1 MGRTALNSHIKTPA
15 SRGGWSPPQAR
26 ITINKIN
33 NMEKLS
39 TSQMRQNGLTAFEAE
54 LVNYI
59 LTNEISEGVTFQGV
73 PGHARYGSSKEGELV
88 VVFNSET
95 LSVER
100 VGKKTI
106 TINFADYAAGRKRTP
121 TTKATTNT
129 PTTSTTTSNNT
140 NNNNNMKEQN
150 TTTTNTNS
158 NNVNNAALNFMSQMF
173 AQQQE
178 EGYQRGKSEAAAEV
192 EELKKQLDEAK
203 NAGTGSIINVVV
215 DGKKTTTK
223 TESVLDPNF
232 ENILHLV
239 AAHENIYLYGP
250 AGSGKNTIAE
260 QIADAL
266 GVDFYYQNTLVTKF
280 DISGYKNAQ
289 GEYEETPFYKAW
301 KNGGLFF
308 ADELDNSTAE
318 AIIALN
324 AALANG
330 YYTFLNSGEK
340 VAKNPNFYCIAAGN
354 TNGQGATEEYC
365 GRYQMDESSRDRFAF
380 IEIDYNKKVE
390 ESICGGHLDI
400 LEFVRDLRSVT
411 KSLQIKLIC
420 GYRAISRLAKF
431 YDMDTNFVLDSFI
444 FKGLSVDDIREIA
457 AALSSENKYMKEIK
471 KY

>member
-1 MGRTALNSHIKTPA
+1 
-15 SRGGWSPPQAR
+15 
-26 ITINKIN
+26 
-33 NMEKLS
+33 MEKLS

-59 LTNEISEGVTFQGV
+59 LTNEISEGTTFHGV
-73 PGHARYGSSKEGELV
+73 PGHPRYGASKEEELV

-100 VGKKTI
+100 VGKKVI
-106 TINFADYAAGRKRTP
+106 SINFADYTAGRKR
-121 TTKATTNT
+121 AATNT
-129 PTTSTTTSNNT
+129 TTTSNNT
-140 NNNNNMKEQN
+140 NTNNNNNNNNMEDQN
-150 TTTTNTNS
+150 TTTTAAATAN
-158 NNVNNAALNFMSQMF
+158 NNVNNNVNSAALNSMLQMF

-178 EGYQRGKSEAAAEV
+178 EGYQRGKAEAAAEV
-192 EELKKQLDEAK
+192 ENLKKQIEEAK
-203 NAGTGSIINVVV
+203 KVGTGSVINVVV

-223 TESVLDPNF
+223 TEQVLDPNF

-239 AAHENIYLYGP
+239 AAHENVYLYGP

-260 QIADAL
+260 QIAEAL
-266 GVDFYYQNTLVTKF
+266 GVEFYYQNTLVTKF
-280 DISGYKNAQ
+280 DVSGYKNAQ
-289 GEYEETPFYKAW
+289 GEFEETPFYKAW

-330 YYTFLNSGEK
+330 YYTFPNSGEK
-340 VAKNPNFYCIAAGN
+340 VAKHPDFYCIAAGN

-380 IEIDYNKKVE
+380 IEIGYNAKIE

-431 YDMDTNFVLDSFI
+431 YDMSTKFVLDSFI
-444 FKGLSVDDIREIA
+444 FKGISRDDIREIA
-457 AALSSENKYMKEIK
+457 AALSSKNKYTEEIK

>member
-1 MGRTALNSHIKTPA
+1 
-15 SRGGWSPPQAR
+15 
-26 ITINKIN
+26 
-33 NMEKLS
+33 MEKLS

-59 LTNEISEGVTFQGV
+59 LANEISEGTTFQGV
-73 PGHARYGSSKEGELV
+73 PGHPRYGASKEEELV

-100 VGKKTI
+100 VGKKV
-106 TINFADYAAGRKRTP
+106 INIDFADYTQGRKR
-121 TTKATTNT
+121 ATTGT
-129 PTTSTTTSNNT
+129 TTTSNNT
-140 NNNNNMKEQN
+140 NNNNNNNNNNNMEEQN
-150 TTTTNTNS
+150 TTTAAATVN
-158 NNVNNAALNFMSQMF
+158 NNVNSAALNFMQQMF
-173 AQQQE
+173 TQQQE
-178 EGYQRGKSEAAAEV
+178 EGYQRGKAESAAEV
-192 EELKKQLDEAK
+192 ESLKKQLDEAK
-203 NAGTGSIINVVV
+203 NAGAGSVINVVV

-223 TESVLDPNF
+223 TEQVLDPNF

-239 AAHENIYLYGP
+239 AAHENVYLYGP

-260 QIADAL
+260 QIAEAL

-280 DISGYKNAQ
+280 DVSGYKNAQ

-330 YYTFLNSGEK
+330 YYTFPNSGEK
-340 VAKNPNFYCIAAGN
+340 VAKHPDFYCIAAGN

-380 IEIDYNKKVE
+380 IEIDYNAKVE

-420 GYRAISRLAKF
+420 GYRTISRLAKF
-431 YDMDTNFVLDSFI
+431 YDMSTKFVLDSFI
-444 FKGLSVDDIREIA
+444 FKGLAVDDIREIA
-457 AALSSENKYMKEIK
+457 AALSSKSKYTDEIK

>member
-1 MGRTALNSHIKTPA
+1 
-15 SRGGWSPPQAR
+15 
-26 ITINKIN
+26 
-33 NMEKLS
+33 
-39 TSQMRQNGLTAFEAE
+39 MRQNGLTAFEAE

-59 LTNEISEGVTFQGV
+59 LTNEISEGATFQGV
-73 PGHARYGSSKEGELV
+73 PGHPRYGASKEEELV

-100 VGKKTI
+100 VGKRVI
-106 TINFADYAAGRKRTP
+106 TINFADYTQGRKR
-121 TTKATTNT
+121 ATNT
-129 PTTSTTTSNNT
+129 TTTTTSNNT
-140 NNNNNMKEQN
+140 NNNNNNNMEERN
-150 TTTTNTNS
+150 TATANN
-158 NNVNNAALNFMSQMF
+158 NNVNNAALNFMQQMF

-178 EGYQRGKSEAAAEV
+178 EGYQRGKTEAAAEV
-192 EELKKQLDEAK
+192 ESLKKQLDEAK
-203 NAGTGSIINVVV
+203 NADTGSIINVVV

-223 TESVLDPNF
+223 TQSVLDPNF

-239 AAHENIYLYGP
+239 AAHENVYLYGP

-266 GVDFYYQNTLVTKF
+266 GVGFYYQNTLVTKF

-330 YYTFLNSGEK
+330 YYTFPNSGEK

-380 IEIDYNKKVE
+380 IEINYNKKVE
-390 ESICGGHLDI
+390 ESICGGHLDV
-400 LEFVRDLRSVT
+400 LDFVRDLRSVA

-431 YDMDTNFVLDSFI
+431 YDMDTKFVLNSFI

-457 AALSSENKYMKEIK
+457 AALSNENKYMKEIK

>member
-1 MGRTALNSHIKTPA
+1 
-15 SRGGWSPPQAR
+15 
-26 ITINKIN
+26 
-33 NMEKLS
+33 MEKLS

-59 LTNEISEGVTFQGV
+59 LTNEISEGATFQGV
-73 PGHARYGSSKEGELV
+73 PGHPRYGASKEEELV

-100 VGKKTI
+100 VGKKVI
-106 TINFADYAAGRKRTP
+106 TINFADYTAGRKRAT
-121 TTKATTNT
+121 TTKATTST
-129 PTTSTTTSNNT
+129 TTTSNNT
-140 NNNNNMKEQN
+140 NNNNNNNNNMEDQN
-150 TTTTNTNS
+150 TTTATAATAN
-158 NNVNNAALNFMSQMF
+158 NNVNSAALNFMQQMF

-178 EGYQRGKSEAAAEV
+178 EGYQRGKKEAAAEV
-192 EELKKQLDEAK
+192 ESLKKQLEEAK
-203 NAGTGSIINVVV
+203 NAGTGSVINVVV

-239 AAHENIYLYGP
+239 AAHENVYLYGP

-260 QIADAL
+260 QIAEAL
-266 GVDFYYQNTLVTKF
+266 GVEFYYQNTLVTKF
-280 DISGYKNAQ
+280 DVSGYKNAQ
-289 GEYEETPFYKAW
+289 GEFEETPFYKAW

-330 YYTFLNSGEK
+330 YYTFPNSGEK
-340 VAKNPNFYCIAAGN
+340 VAKHPDFYCIAAGN

-411 KSLQIKLIC
+411 KCLQIKLIC

-431 YDMDTNFVLDSFI
+431 YDMSTKFVLDSFI
-444 FKGLSVDDIREIA
+444 FKGLAVDDIREIA
-457 AALSSENKYMKEIK
+457 AALISKNKYTEEIK

>member
-1 MGRTALNSHIKTPA
+1 
-15 SRGGWSPPQAR
+15 
-26 ITINKIN
+26 
-33 NMEKLS
+33 
-39 TSQMRQNGLTAFEAE
+39 MRQNGLTAFEAE

-59 LTNEISEGVTFQGV
+59 LTNEISEGTTFHGV
-73 PGHARYGSSKEGELV
+73 PGHARYGASKEEELV
-88 VVFNSET
+88 VVFNSES

-100 VGKKTI
+100 VGKKVI
-106 TINFADYAAGRKRTP
+106 TINFADYTQGRKR
-121 TTKATTNT
+121 AAST
-129 PTTSTTTSNNT
+129 PTTSTTSNNT
-140 NNNNNMKEQN
+140 NNNNNNNNMEEQN
-150 TTTTNTNS
+150 TTTATTAATANN
-158 NNVNNAALNFMSQMF
+158 NNVNNAALNFMQQML

-178 EGYQRGKSEAAAEV
+178 EGYQRAKAESAAEI
-192 EELKKQLDEAK
+192 ENLKKQIEEAK
-203 NAGTGSIINVVV
+203 KVGTGSVINVVV

-223 TESVLDPNF
+223 TDSVLDPNF
-232 ENILHLV
+232 ENILKLV
-239 AAHENIYLYGP
+239 AAHENVYLYGP

-280 DISGYKNAQ
+280 DVSGYKNAQ

-330 YYTFLNSGEK
+330 YYTFPNSGEK

-431 YDMDTNFVLDSFI
+431 YDMSTKFVLDSFI
-444 FKGLSVDDIREIA
+444 FKGLALDDIREIA

>member
-1 MGRTALNSHIKTPA
+1 
-15 SRGGWSPPQAR
+15 
-26 ITINKIN
+26 
-33 NMEKLS
+33 
-39 TSQMRQNGLTAFEAE
+39 MRQNGLTAFEAE

-59 LTNEISEGVTFQGV
+59 LTNEISEGATFQGV
-73 PGHARYGSSKEGELV
+73 PGHARYGASKEEELV

-100 VGKKTI
+100 VGKKVI
-106 TINFADYAAGRKRTP
+106 TINFADYTQIRKRAT
-121 TTKATTNT
+121 TTNT
-129 PTTSTTTSNNT
+129 TTTTSNNT
-140 NNNNNMKEQN
+140 NNNNNNMEKQN
-150 TTTTNTNS
+150 TTAAATTNTN
-158 NNVNNAALNFMSQMF
+158 NVNNTALNFMQQMF

-192 EELKKQLDEAK
+192 ESLKKQIEEAK
-203 NAGTGSIINVVV
+203 KVGSGSVINVVV

-223 TESVLDPNF
+223 TAAVLDPNF

-239 AAHENIYLYGP
+239 AAHENVYLYGP

-260 QIADAL
+260 QIAEAL
-266 GVDFYYQNTLVTKF
+266 GVEFYYQNTLVTKF
-280 DISGYKNAQ
+280 DVSGYKNAL

-330 YYTFLNSGEK
+330 YYTFPNSGEK

-380 IEIDYNKKVE
+380 IEIDYNKQVE
-390 ESICGGHLDI
+390 ERICGGHLDI

-420 GYRAISRLAKF
+420 GYRAISHLAKF
-431 YDMDTNFVLDSFI
+431 YDMDTKFVLDSFI

-457 AALSSENKYMKEIK
+457 AAMSSKNKYTKELK

>member
-1 MGRTALNSHIKTPA
+1 
-15 SRGGWSPPQAR
+15 
-26 ITINKIN
+26 
-33 NMEKLS
+33 MEKLS

-59 LTNEISEGVTFQGV
+59 LTNEISEGTTFHGV
-73 PGHARYGSSKEGELV
+73 PGHARYGASKEEELV

-100 VGKKTI
+100 VGKKVI
-106 TINFADYAAGRKRTP
+106 TINFADYTQGLKRAA
-121 TTKATTNT
+121 TNT
-129 PTTSTTTSNNT
+129 TTTTTSNNT
-140 NNNNNMKEQN
+140 NNNNNNNMEEQN
-150 TTTTNTNS
+150 TTTATTAATANN
-158 NNVNNAALNFMSQMF
+158 NNVNNAALNFMQQML

-178 EGYQRGKSEAAAEV
+178 EGYQRAKAESAAEI
-192 EELKKQLDEAK
+192 ENLKKQIEEAK
-203 NAGTGSIINVVV
+203 KVGTGSVINVVV

-223 TESVLDPNF
+223 TEHVLDPNF
-232 ENILHLV
+232 ENILKLV
-239 AAHENIYLYGP
+239 AAHENVYLYGP

-260 QIADAL
+260 QIAEAL
-266 GVDFYYQNTLVTKF
+266 GVEFYYQNTLVTKF
-280 DISGYKNAQ
+280 DVSGYKNAQ

-330 YYTFLNSGEK
+330 YYTFPNSGEK

-431 YDMDTNFVLDSFI
+431 YDMSTKFVLDSFI
-444 FKGLSVDDIREIA
+444 FKGLALDDIREIA

>member
-1 MGRTALNSHIKTPA
+1 
-15 SRGGWSPPQAR
+15 
-26 ITINKIN
+26 
-33 NMEKLS
+33 
-39 TSQMRQNGLTAFEAE
+39 MRQNGLTAFEAE

-59 LTNEISEGVTFQGV
+59 LANEITEGTTFHGV
-73 PGHARYGSSKEGELV
+73 PGHPRYGASKEEELV

-100 VGKKTI
+100 VGKKVI
-106 TINFADYAAGRKRTP
+106 TINFADYTQGRKRAATG
-121 TTKATTNT
+121 TTTTN
-129 PTTSTTTSNNT
+129 NNT
-140 NNNNNMKEQN
+140 NNNSNNMEDQN
-150 TTTTNTNS
+150 TTTATATA
-158 NNVNNAALNFMSQMF
+158 NNVNSAALNSMLQMF

-178 EGYQRGKSEAAAEV
+178 EGYQRGKKEAAAEV
-192 EELKKQLDEAK
+192 ESLKKQIEEAK
-203 NAGTGSIINVVV
+203 NAGAGSIINVVV
-215 DGKKTTTK
+215 DNKKTTTK
-223 TESVLDPNF
+223 TEQVLDPNF
-232 ENILHLV
+232 ANILKLV
-239 AAHENIYLYGP
+239 AAHENVYLYGP

-260 QIADAL
+260 QIAEAL
-266 GVDFYYQNTLVTKF
+266 GVEFYYQNTLVTKF
-280 DISGYKNAQ
+280 DVSGYKNAQ
-289 GEYEETPFYKAW
+289 GEYEETAFYKAW

-330 YYTFLNSGEK
+330 YYTFPNSGEK
-340 VAKNPNFYCIAAGN
+340 VAKHPDFYCIAAGN

-380 IEIDYNKKVE
+380 IEIGYNEKIE

-431 YDMDTNFVLDSFI
+431 YDMSTKFMLDSFI
-444 FKGLSVDDIREIA
+444 FKGIAKDDIREIA
-457 AALSSENKYMKEIK
+457 AALSSKNKYTEEIK

>member
-1 MGRTALNSHIKTPA
+1 
-15 SRGGWSPPQAR
+15 
-26 ITINKIN
+26 
-33 NMEKLS
+33 
-39 TSQMRQNGLTAFEAE
+39 MRQNGLTAFEAE

-59 LTNEISEGVTFQGV
+59 LTNEISEGTTFQGV
-73 PGHARYGSSKEGELV
+73 PGHARYGSSKEEELV
-88 VVFNSET
+88 VVFNSKT

-100 VGKKTI
+100 VGKKVI
-106 TINFADYAAGRKRTP
+106 TINFADYAAGRKRMP
-121 TTKATTNT
+121 TTKATNT
-129 PTTSTTTSNNT
+129 PTTSTTTNNNT
-140 NNNNNMKEQN
+140 NNINNMEEQN
-150 TTTTNTNS
+150 TTATNTNS
-158 NNVNNAALNFMSQMF
+158 NDVNSAALNFMSQMF

-178 EGYQRGKSEAAAEV
+178 EGYKRGKSEAAAEV
-192 EELKKQLDEAK
+192 EELKQKLDEAK
-203 NAGTGSIINVVV
+203 NAGTGSIISVVV

-239 AAHENIYLYGP
+239 AAHENVYLYGP

-260 QIADAL
+260 QIAEAL
-266 GVDFYYQNTLVTKF
+266 GVECYYQNTLVTKF

-318 AIIALN
+318 AVIALN

-330 YYTFLNSGEK
+330 YYTFPNSSEK
-340 VAKNPNFYCIAAGN
+340 VAKHPNFYCIAAGN

-400 LEFVRDLRSVT
+400 LDFIRDLRSVT
-411 KSLQIKLIC
+411 KSLHIKLIC

-431 YDMDTNFVLDSFI
+431 YDMNTKFVLDSFL
-444 FKGLSVDDIREIA
+444 FKGLSIDDIREIA
-457 AALSSENKYMKEIK
+457 AAISSDNKYTKELK

>member
-1 MGRTALNSHIKTPA
+1 
-15 SRGGWSPPQAR
+15 
-26 ITINKIN
+26 
-33 NMEKLS
+33 
-39 TSQMRQNGLTAFEAE
+39 MRQNGLTAFEAE

-59 LTNEISEGVTFQGV
+59 LTNEISEGTTFHGV
-73 PGHARYGSSKEGELV
+73 PGHARYGASKEEEYV
-88 VVFNSET
+88 VVFNSES

-100 VGKKTI
+100 VGKKVI
-106 TINFADYAAGRKRTP
+106 TINFADYTQGRK
-121 TTKATTNT
+121 KASTNT
-129 PTTSTTTSNNT
+129 TTSTTNNNT
-140 NNNNNMKEQN
+140 NNNNNMEEQN
-150 TTTTNTNS
+150 TTAAATVN
-158 NNVNNAALNFMSQMF
+158 NNVNNNVNSAALNFMQQMF

-178 EGYQRGKSEAAAEV
+178 EGYQRAKAESAAEV
-192 EELKKQLDEAK
+192 ESLKKQLDEAK

-223 TESVLDPNF
+223 TEQVLDPNF
-232 ENILHLV
+232 ANILKLV
-239 AAHENIYLYGP
+239 AAHENVYLYGP

-260 QIADAL
+260 QIAEAL
-266 GVDFYYQNTLVTKF
+266 GVEFYYQNTLVTKF
-280 DISGYKNAQ
+280 DVSGYKNAQ

-330 YYTFLNSGEK
+330 YYTFPNSGEK
-340 VAKNPNFYCIAAGN
+340 VAKHPDFYCIAAGN
-354 TNGQGATEEYC
+354 TKGQGATEEYC

-380 IEIDYNKKVE
+380 IEIGYNAKIE

-400 LEFVRDLRSVT
+400 LEFVRDLRSVA

-431 YDMDTNFVLDSFI
+431 YDMSTKFVLDSFI
-444 FKGLSVDDIREIA
+444 FKGLAVDDIREIA
-457 AALSSENKYMKEIK
+457 AALSSENKYTKEIK

>member
-1 MGRTALNSHIKTPA
+1 
-15 SRGGWSPPQAR
+15 
-26 ITINKIN
+26 
-33 NMEKLS
+33 
-39 TSQMRQNGLTAFEAE
+39 MRQNGLTAFEAE

-59 LTNEISEGVTFQGV
+59 LTNEISEGTTFHGV
-73 PGHARYGSSKEGELV
+73 PGHARYSASKEEELV

-100 VGKKTI
+100 VGKKVI
-106 TINFADYAAGRKRTP
+106 TINFADYTQGRKR
-121 TTKATTNT
+121 AATNT
-129 PTTSTTTSNNT
+129 TTTTTSNNT
-140 NNNNNMKEQN
+140 NNNNNNNMNMEEQS
-150 TTTTNTNS
+150 TAAAANTNN
-158 NNVNNAALNFMSQMF
+158 NNVNDAALNFMSQMF

-178 EGYQRGKSEAAAEV
+178 EGYQRAKAESAAEIDS
-192 EELKKQLDEAK
+192 LKKQIEEAK
-203 NAGTGSIINVVV
+203 KVGTGSIINVVV

-239 AAHENIYLYGP
+239 AAHEHVYLYGP

-260 QIADAL
+260 QIAEAL
-266 GVDFYYQNTLVTKF
+266 GVEFYYQNTLVTKF
-280 DISGYKNAQ
+280 DVSGYKNAQ

-330 YYTFLNSGEK
+330 YYTFPNSGEK

-380 IEIDYNKKVE
+380 IEIGYNAKVE

-400 LEFVRDLRSVT
+400 LDFVRDLRSVA

-431 YDMDTNFVLDSFI
+431 YDMSTKFVLDSFI
-444 FKGLSVDDIREIA
+444 FKGLALDDIREIA
-457 AALSSENKYMKEIK
+457 AALSSENKYTKEIK

>member
-1 MGRTALNSHIKTPA
+1 
-15 SRGGWSPPQAR
+15 
-26 ITINKIN
+26 
-33 NMEKLS
+33 MEKLS

-59 LTNEISEGVTFQGV
+59 LTNEISEGATFQGV
-73 PGHARYGSSKEGELV
+73 PGHARYGSSKEEELV

-106 TINFADYAAGRKRTP
+106 TINFADYAAGRKRMP
-121 TTKATTNT
+121 TTKATNT
-129 PTTSTTTSNNT
+129 PTTSTTTNNNT
-140 NNNNNMKEQN
+140 NNINNMEEQN
-150 TTTTNTNS
+150 TTATNTNS
-158 NNVNNAALNFMSQMF
+158 NDVNSAALNFMSQMF

-178 EGYQRGKSEAAAEV
+178 EGYKRGKSEAAAEV
-192 EELKKQLDEAK
+192 EELKQKLDEAK
-203 NAGTGSIINVVV
+203 NAGTGSIISVVV

-223 TESVLDPNF
+223 PESVLDPNF

-239 AAHENIYLYGP
+239 AAHENVYLYGP

-260 QIADAL
+260 QIAEAL
-266 GVDFYYQNTLVTKF
+266 GVECYYQNTLVTKF

-308 ADELDNSTAE
+308 VDELDNSTAE
-318 AIIALN
+318 AVIALN

-330 YYTFLNSGEK
+330 YYTFPNSSEK
-340 VAKNPNFYCIAAGN
+340 VAKHPNFYCIAAGN
-354 TNGQGATEEYC
+354 TNGQGATEGYC

-400 LEFVRDLRSVT
+400 LDFIRDLRSVT
-411 KSLQIKLIC
+411 KSLHIKLIC

-431 YDMDTNFVLDSFI
+431 YDMNTKFVLDSFL
-444 FKGLSVDDIREIA
+444 FKGLSIDDIREIA
-457 AALSSENKYMKEIK
+457 AAISSDNKYTKELK

>member
-1 MGRTALNSHIKTPA
+1 
-15 SRGGWSPPQAR
+15 
-26 ITINKIN
+26 
-33 NMEKLS
+33 
-39 TSQMRQNGLTAFEAE
+39 MRQNGLTAFEAE

-59 LTNEISEGVTFQGV
+59 LANEISEGTTFHGV
-73 PGHARYGSSKEGELV
+73 PGHPRYGASKEEELV

-100 VGKKTI
+100 VGKKVI
-106 TINFADYAAGRKRTP
+106 TINFADYTQGRKR
-121 TTKATTNT
+121 AATNT
-129 PTTSTTTSNNT
+129 TATSNNTNT
-140 NNNNNMKEQN
+140 NNNNNNNNMEDQN
-150 TTTTNTNS
+150 TTTTTAAATAN
-158 NNVNNAALNFMSQMF
+158 NNVNNDVNNDVNSAALNFMQQMF

-178 EGYQRGKSEAAAEV
+178 KGYQRGKAESAAEV
-192 EELKKQLDEAK
+192 ESLKKQLDEAK
-203 NAGTGSIINVVV
+203 NAGTGSVINVVV

-223 TESVLDPNF
+223 TEQVLDPNF

-239 AAHENIYLYGP
+239 AAHENVYLYGP

-260 QIADAL
+260 QIAEAL
-266 GVDFYYQNTLVTKF
+266 GVEFYYQNTLVTKF
-280 DISGYKNAQ
+280 DVSGYKNAQ
-289 GEYEETPFYKAW
+289 GEFEETPFYKAW

-330 YYTFLNSGEK
+330 YYTFPNSGEK
-340 VAKNPNFYCIAAGN
+340 VAKHPDFYCIAAGN

-380 IEIDYNKKVE
+380 IEIDYNKKIE

-431 YDMDTNFVLDSFI
+431 YDMDTKFVLDSFI
-444 FKGLSVDDIREIA
+444 FKGLAVDDIREIA
-457 AALSSENKYMKEIK
+457 AALSSKNKYTDEIK

>member
-1 MGRTALNSHIKTPA
+1 
-15 SRGGWSPPQAR
+15 
-26 ITINKIN
+26 
-33 NMEKLS
+33 
-39 TSQMRQNGLTAFEAE
+39 MRQNGLTAFEAE

-59 LTNEISEGVTFQGV
+59 LTNEISEGTTFQGV
-73 PGHARYGSSKEGELV
+73 PGHPRYGASKEEELV

-100 VGKKTI
+100 VGKKVI
-106 TINFADYAAGRKRTP
+106 TINFADYTQGRKRAAA
-121 TTKATTNT
+121 TKAATSTH
-129 PTTSTTTSNNT
+129 TTSATNNNT
-140 NNNNNMKEQN
+140 NNNNNMEDQN
-150 TTTTNTNS
+150 AATAANS
-158 NNVNNAALNFMSQMF
+158 NVNSAALNFMSQMF

-178 EGYQRGKSEAAAEV
+178 EGYQRGKAEAAAEV
-192 EELKKQLDEAK
+192 ESLKKQLDEAK

-223 TESVLDPNF
+223 TQSVLDPNF

-239 AAHENIYLYGP
+239 AAHENVYLYGP

-260 QIADAL
+260 QIAEAL
-266 GVDFYYQNTLVTKF
+266 GVEFYYQNTLVTKF
-280 DISGYKNAQ
+280 DVSGYKNAQ
-289 GEYEETPFYKAW
+289 GEYEETAFYKAW

-330 YYTFLNSGEK
+330 YYTFPNSGEK
-340 VAKNPNFYCIAAGN
+340 VAKHPDFYCIAAGN

-380 IEIDYNKKVE
+380 IEIGYNAKVE

-400 LEFVRDLRSVT
+400 LDFVRDLRSVT

-431 YDMDTNFVLDSFI
+431 YDMSTKFVLDSFI
-444 FKGLSVDDIREIA
+444 FKGIAKDDIREIA
-457 AALSSENKYMKEIK
+457 AALSSKNKYTEEIK

>member
-1 MGRTALNSHIKTPA
+1 
-15 SRGGWSPPQAR
+15 
-26 ITINKIN
+26 
-33 NMEKLS
+33 MEKLS

-59 LTNEISEGVTFQGV
+59 LTNEISEGTTFHGV
-73 PGHARYGSSKEGELV
+73 PGHARYGASKEEELV
-88 VVFNSET
+88 VVFNSEN

-100 VGKKTI
+100 VGKKVI
-106 TINFADYAAGRKRTP
+106 TINFADYTQGRKRASN
-121 TTKATTNT
+121 TTA
-129 PTTSTTTSNNT
+129 TSNNT
-140 NNNNNMKEQN
+140 NNNNNNNNNNMEEQN
-150 TTTTNTNS
+150 TTTAAN
-158 NNVNNAALNFMSQMF
+158 NNVNSAALNFMQQMF

-178 EGYQRGKSEAAAEV
+178 EGYQRGKAEAAAEV
-192 EELKKQLDEAK
+192 ENLKKQLDEAK
-203 NAGTGSIINVVV
+203 NAGTGSVINVVV

-223 TESVLDPNF
+223 TQSVLDPNF

-239 AAHENIYLYGP
+239 AAHENVYLYGP

-260 QIADAL
+260 QIAEAL
-266 GVDFYYQNTLVTKF
+266 GVEFYYQNTLVTKF
-280 DISGYKNAQ
+280 DVSGYKNAQ
-289 GEYEETPFYKAW
+289 GEFEETPFYKAW

-330 YYTFLNSGEK
+330 YYTFPNSSEK
-340 VAKNPNFYCIAAGN
+340 VAKHPDFYCIAAGN

-380 IEIDYNKKVE
+380 IEIGYNAKVE

-400 LEFVRDLRSVT
+400 LDFVRDLRGVT

-431 YDMDTNFVLDSFI
+431 YDMSTQFVLDSFI
-444 FKGLSVDDIREIA
+444 FKGIAKDDMREIA
-457 AALSSENKYMKEIK
+457 AALSGKNKYTEEIK

>member
-1 MGRTALNSHIKTPA
+1 
-15 SRGGWSPPQAR
+15 
-26 ITINKIN
+26 
-33 NMEKLS
+33 MEKLS

-59 LTNEISEGVTFQGV
+59 LANEISEGTTFHGV
-73 PGHARYGSSKEGELV
+73 PGHPRYGASKEEELV

-100 VGKKTI
+100 VGKKVI
-106 TINFADYAAGRKRTP
+106 NINFADYTAGRKR
-121 TTKATTNT
+121 AANT
-129 PTTSTTTSNNT
+129 TTTSNNT
-140 NNNNNMKEQN
+140 NNNNNNNNNMEDQN
-150 TTTTNTNS
+150 TTTATAATT
-158 NNVNNAALNFMSQMF
+158 NNVNSAALNFMQQMF

-178 EGYQRGKSEAAAEV
+178 EGYQRGKAEAAAEV
-192 EELKKQLDEAK
+192 DSLKKQLDEAK
-203 NAGTGSIINVVV
+203 NAGTGSVINVVV

-223 TESVLDPNF
+223 TDSVLDPNF

-239 AAHENIYLYGP
+239 AAHENVYLYGP

-260 QIADAL
+260 QIAEAL
-266 GVDFYYQNTLVTKF
+266 GVEFYYQNTLVTKF
-280 DISGYKNAQ
+280 DVSGYKNAQ

-330 YYTFLNSGEK
+330 YYTFPNSGEK
-340 VAKNPNFYCIAAGN
+340 VAKHPDFYCIAAGN

-380 IEIDYNKKVE
+380 IEIGYNAKVE

-431 YDMDTNFVLDSFI
+431 YDMSTKFVLDSFI
-444 FKGLSVDDIREIA
+444 FKGLAVDDIREIA
-457 AALSSENKYMKEIK
+457 AALSSKNKYTEEIK

>member
-1 MGRTALNSHIKTPA
+1 
-15 SRGGWSPPQAR
+15 
-26 ITINKIN
+26 
-33 NMEKLS
+33 
-39 TSQMRQNGLTAFEAE
+39 MRHNGLTAFEAE

-59 LTNEISEGVTFQGV
+59 LTNEISEGTTFHGV
-73 PGHARYGSSKEGELV
+73 PGHARYGASKEEEYV
-88 VVFNSET
+88 VVFNSES

-100 VGKKTI
+100 VGKKVI
-106 TINFADYAAGRKRTP
+106 TINFADYTQGRK
-121 TTKATTNT
+121 KASTNT
-129 PTTSTTTSNNT
+129 TTSTTNNNT
-140 NNNNNMKEQN
+140 NNNNNMEEQN
-150 TTTTNTNS
+150 TTAAATVN
-158 NNVNNAALNFMSQMF
+158 NNVNNNVNSAALNFMQQMF

-178 EGYQRGKSEAAAEV
+178 EGYQRAKAESAAEV
-192 EELKKQLDEAK
+192 ESLKKQLDEAK

-223 TESVLDPNF
+223 TEQVLDPNF
-232 ENILHLV
+232 ANILKLV
-239 AAHENIYLYGP
+239 AAHENVYLYGP

-260 QIADAL
+260 QIAEAL
-266 GVDFYYQNTLVTKF
+266 GVEFYYQNTLVTKF
-280 DISGYKNAQ
+280 DVSGYKNAQ

-330 YYTFLNSGEK
+330 YYTFPNSGEK
-340 VAKNPNFYCIAAGN
+340 VAKHPDFYCIAAGN

-380 IEIDYNKKVE
+380 IEIGYNAKIE

-400 LEFVRDLRSVT
+400 LEFVRDLRSVA

-431 YDMDTNFVLDSFI
+431 YDMSTKFVLDSFI
-444 FKGLSVDDIREIA
+444 FKGLAVDDIREIA
-457 AALSSENKYMKEIK
+457 AALSSENKYTKEIK

>member
-1 MGRTALNSHIKTPA
+1 
-15 SRGGWSPPQAR
+15 
-26 ITINKIN
+26 
-33 NMEKLS
+33 MEKLS

-59 LTNEISEGVTFQGV
+59 LTNEISEGATFQGV
-73 PGHARYGSSKEGELV
+73 PGHARYGSSKEEELV

-106 TINFADYAAGRKRTP
+106 TINFADYAAGRKRMP
-121 TTKATTNT
+121 TTKATNT
-129 PTTSTTTSNNT
+129 PTTSTTTNNNT
-140 NNNNNMKEQN
+140 NNINNMEEQN
-150 TTTTNTNS
+150 TTATNTNS
-158 NNVNNAALNFMSQMF
+158 NDVNSAALNFMSQMF

-178 EGYQRGKSEAAAEV
+178 EGYKRGKSEAAAEV
-192 EELKKQLDEAK
+192 EELKQKLDEAK
-203 NAGTGSIINVVV
+203 NAGTGSIISVVV

-239 AAHENIYLYGP
+239 AAHENVYLYGP

-260 QIADAL
+260 QIAEAL
-266 GVDFYYQNTLVTKF
+266 GVECYYQNTLVTKF

-318 AIIALN
+318 AVIALN

-330 YYTFLNSGEK
+330 YYTFPNSSEK
-340 VAKNPNFYCIAAGN
+340 VAKHPNFYCIAAGN

-400 LEFVRDLRSVT
+400 LDFIRDLRSVT
-411 KSLQIKLIC
+411 KSLHIKLIC

-431 YDMDTNFVLDSFI
+431 YDMNTKFVLDSFL
-444 FKGLSVDDIREIA
+444 FKGLSIDDIREIA
-457 AALSSENKYMKEIK
+457 AAISRDNKYTKELK

>member
-1 MGRTALNSHIKTPA
+1 
-15 SRGGWSPPQAR
+15 
-26 ITINKIN
+26 
-33 NMEKLS
+33 MEKLS

-59 LTNEISEGVTFQGV
+59 LTNEISEGTTFHGV
-73 PGHARYGSSKEGELV
+73 PGHPRYGASKEEELV

-100 VGKKTI
+100 VGKKVI
-106 TINFADYAAGRKRTP
+106 TINFADYTQGRKRATATK
-121 TTKATTNT
+121 TTTST
-129 PTTSTTTSNNT
+129 PTTSTTNNNT
-140 NNNNNMKEQN
+140 NNNNNNMEEQN
-150 TTTTNTNS
+150 TTATATANNNVNNNVSNNVS
-158 NNVNNAALNFMSQMF
+158 NNVNNAALNFMQQMF

-178 EGYQRGKSEAAAEV
+178 EGYQRAKAESAAEIDS
-192 EELKKQLDEAK
+192 LKKQIDEAK
-203 NAGTGSIINVVV
+203 NAGTGSVINVVV

-223 TESVLDPNF
+223 TEQVLDPNF
-232 ENILHLV
+232 ENILKLV
-239 AAHENIYLYGP
+239 AAHENVYLYGP

-260 QIADAL
+260 QIAEAL
-266 GVDFYYQNTLVTKF
+266 GVEFYYQNTLVTKF
-280 DISGYKNAQ
+280 DVSGYKNAQ
-289 GEYEETPFYKAW
+289 GEFEETPFYKAW

-330 YYTFLNSGEK
+330 YYTFPNSGEK
-340 VAKNPNFYCIAAGN
+340 VAKHPDFYCIAAGN

-380 IEIDYNKKVE
+380 IEIGYNAKVE

-431 YDMDTNFVLDSFI
+431 YDMSTKFVLDSFI
-444 FKGLSVDDIREIA
+444 FKGISKDDIREIA
-457 AALSSENKYMKEIK
+457 AALSSKNKYTEEIK

>member
-1 MGRTALNSHIKTPA
+1 
-15 SRGGWSPPQAR
+15 
-26 ITINKIN
+26 
-33 NMEKLS
+33 
-39 TSQMRQNGLTAFEAE
+39 MRQNGLTAFEAE

-59 LTNEISEGVTFQGV
+59 LTNEISEGATFQGV
-73 PGHARYGSSKEGELV
+73 PNHPRYGASKEEERV
-88 VVFNSET
+88 VTFNSET
-95 LSVER
+95 LTVER

-106 TINFADYAAGRKRTP
+106 TINFADYTAGRKR
-121 TTKATTNT
+121 A
-129 PTTSTTTSNNT
+129 TSNNT
-140 NNNNNMKEQN
+140 NNNNNMEEQN
-150 TTTTNTNS
+150 TTTATTAATANN
-158 NNVNNAALNFMSQMF
+158 NNVNNNNAALNFMQQMF

-178 EGYQRGKSEAAAEV
+178 EGYQRGKAEAAAEI
-192 EELKKQLDEAK
+192 ENLKKQIEEAK
-203 NAGTGSIINVVV
+203 KVGTGSVINVVV

-223 TESVLDPNF
+223 TDSVLDPNF
-232 ENILHLV
+232 ENILKLV
-239 AAHENIYLYGP
+239 AAHENVYLYGP

-260 QIADAL
+260 QIAEAL
-266 GVDFYYQNTLVTKF
+266 GVEFYYQNTLVTKF
-280 DISGYKNAQ
+280 DVSGYKNAQ

-330 YYTFLNSGEK
+330 YYTFPNSGEK
-340 VAKNPNFYCIAAGN
+340 VAKNPDFYCIAAGN

-380 IEIDYNKKVE
+380 IEIGYNKKVE

-431 YDMDTNFVLDSFI
+431 YDMSTKFVLDSFI

-457 AALSSENKYMKEIK
+457 AALSSENKYTKEIK

>member
-1 MGRTALNSHIKTPA
+1 
-15 SRGGWSPPQAR
+15 
-26 ITINKIN
+26 
-33 NMEKLS
+33 
-39 TSQMRQNGLTAFEAE
+39 MRQNGLTAFEAE

-59 LTNEISEGVTFQGV
+59 LTNEISEGATFQGV
-73 PGHARYGSSKEGELV
+73 PGHPRYGASKEEELV

-100 VGKKTI
+100 VGKRVI
-106 TINFADYAAGRKRTP
+106 TINFADYTQGRKR
-121 TTKATTNT
+121 ATNT
-129 PTTSTTTSNNT
+129 TTTTTSNNT
-140 NNNNNMKEQN
+140 NNNNNEEQN
-150 TTTTNTNS
+150 TTTANN
-158 NNVNNAALNFMSQMF
+158 NNVNNAALNFMQQMF

-178 EGYQRGKSEAAAEV
+178 EGYQRGKTEAAAEV
-192 EELKKQLDEAK
+192 ESLKKQLDEAK
-203 NAGTGSIINVVV
+203 NADTGSIINVVV

-223 TESVLDPNF
+223 TQSVLDPNF

-239 AAHENIYLYGP
+239 AAHENVYLYGP

-330 YYTFLNSGEK
+330 YYTFPNSGEK
-340 VAKNPNFYCIAAGN
+340 VAKSPNFYCIAAGN

-380 IEIDYNKKVE
+380 IEINYNKKVE

-431 YDMDTNFVLDSFI
+431 YDMDTKFVLDSFI

>member
-1 MGRTALNSHIKTPA
+1 
-15 SRGGWSPPQAR
+15 
-26 ITINKIN
+26 
-33 NMEKLS
+33 
-39 TSQMRQNGLTAFEAE
+39 MRQNGLTAFEAE

-59 LTNEISEGVTFQGV
+59 LTNEISEGTTFHGV
-73 PGHARYGSSKEGELV
+73 PGHARYGASKEEEYV
-88 VVFNSET
+88 VVFNSES

-100 VGKKTI
+100 VGKKVI
-106 TINFADYAAGRKRTP
+106 TINFADYTQGRK
-121 TTKATTNT
+121 KASTNT
-129 PTTSTTTSNNT
+129 TTSTTNNNT
-140 NNNNNMKEQN
+140 NNNNNMEEQN
-150 TTTTNTNS
+150 TTAAATVN
-158 NNVNNAALNFMSQMF
+158 NNVNNNVNSAALNFMQQMF

-178 EGYQRGKSEAAAEV
+178 EGYQRAKAESAAEV
-192 EELKKQLDEAK
+192 ESLKKQLDEAK

-223 TESVLDPNF
+223 TEQVLDPNF
-232 ENILHLV
+232 ANILKLV
-239 AAHENIYLYGP
+239 AAHENVYLYGP

-260 QIADAL
+260 QIAEAL
-266 GVDFYYQNTLVTKF
+266 GVEFYYQNTLVTKF
-280 DISGYKNAQ
+280 DVSGYKNAQ

-330 YYTFLNSGEK
+330 YYTFPNSGEK
-340 VAKNPNFYCIAAGN
+340 VAKHPDFYCIAAGN

-380 IEIDYNKKVE
+380 IEIGYNAKIE

-400 LEFVRDLRSVT
+400 LEFVRDLRSVA

-431 YDMDTNFVLDSFI
+431 YDMSTKFVLDSFI
-444 FKGLSVDDIREIA
+444 FKGLAVDDIREIA
-457 AALSSENKYMKEIK
+457 AALSSENKYTKEIK

>member
-1 MGRTALNSHIKTPA
+1 
-15 SRGGWSPPQAR
+15 
-26 ITINKIN
+26 
-33 NMEKLS
+33 
-39 TSQMRQNGLTAFEAE
+39 MRRNGLTAFEAE

-59 LTNEISEGVTFQGV
+59 LTNEISEGATFQGV
-73 PGHARYGSSKEGELV
+73 PGHPRYGASKEEELV
-88 VVFNSET
+88 VVFSSET

-100 VGKKTI
+100 VGKKVI
-106 TINFADYAAGRKRTP
+106 NINFADYTQGRKR
-121 TTKATTNT
+121 ATTN
-129 PTTSTTTSNNT
+129 TTTSNNT
-140 NNNNNMKEQN
+140 NNNNNNNNNNMEEQN
-150 TTTTNTNS
+150 TTTAAAATANN
-158 NNVNNAALNFMSQMF
+158 NNVNNAALNFMQQMF

-178 EGYQRGKSEAAAEV
+178 EGYQRGKTEAAAEV
-192 EELKKQLDEAK
+192 ESLKKQLDEAK

-239 AAHENIYLYGP
+239 AAHENVYLYGP

-280 DISGYKNAQ
+280 DVSGYKNAQ

-330 YYTFLNSGEK
+330 YYTFPNSGEK

-400 LEFVRDLRSVT
+400 LEFVRDLRSVA

-420 GYRAISRLAKF
+420 SYRAISRLAKF
-431 YDMDTNFVLDSFI
+431 YDMNTEFVLDSFI
-444 FKGLSVDDIREIA
+444 FKGLALDDIREIA
-457 AALSSENKYMKEIK
+457 AALSSENKYTEEII

>member
-1 MGRTALNSHIKTPA
+1 
-15 SRGGWSPPQAR
+15 
-26 ITINKIN
+26 
-33 NMEKLS
+33 MEKLS

-59 LTNEISEGVTFQGV
+59 LTNEIGEGATFQGV
-73 PGHARYGSSKEGELV
+73 PGHPRYGASKEEELV

-100 VGKKTI
+100 VGKKVI
-106 TINFADYAAGRKRTP
+106 TINFADYTQGRKR
-121 TTKATTNT
+121 AATNT
-129 PTTSTTTSNNT
+129 TATSNNTNT
-140 NNNNNMKEQN
+140 NNNNNNNNMEDQN
-150 TTTTNTNS
+150 TTTAATANT
-158 NNVNNAALNFMSQMF
+158 NNVNNNVNSAALNFMSQMF

-178 EGYQRGKSEAAAEV
+178 EGYQRGKAEAAAEV
-192 EELKKQLDEAK
+192 DSLKKQLDEAK
-203 NAGTGSIINVVV
+203 NAGTGSVINVVV

-223 TESVLDPNF
+223 TEQVLDPNF

-239 AAHENIYLYGP
+239 AAHENVYLYGP

-260 QIADAL
+260 QIAEAL
-266 GVDFYYQNTLVTKF
+266 GVEFYYQNTLVTKF
-280 DISGYKNAQ
+280 DVSGYKNAQ

-330 YYTFLNSGEK
+330 YYTFPNSGEK
-340 VAKNPNFYCIAAGN
+340 VVKNPNFCCIAAGN

-380 IEIDYNKKVE
+380 IEIDYNAKVE
-390 ESICGGHLDI
+390 ESICGEHLDI

-431 YDMDTNFVLDSFI
+431 YDLNTKFVLDSFI
-444 FKGLSVDDIREIA
+444 FKGLAVDDIREIA
-457 AALSSENKYMKEIK
+457 AALSSKNKYTTEIK

>member
-1 MGRTALNSHIKTPA
+1 
-15 SRGGWSPPQAR
+15 
-26 ITINKIN
+26 
-33 NMEKLS
+33 MEKLS

-59 LTNEISEGVTFQGV
+59 LTNEISEGTTFHGV
-73 PGHARYGSSKEGELV
+73 PGHPRYGASKEEELV

-100 VGKKTI
+100 VGKKVI
-106 TINFADYAAGRKRTP
+106 TIDFADYTQGRKRASN
-121 TTKATTNT
+121 TTA
-129 PTTSTTTSNNT
+129 TSNNT
-140 NNNNNMKEQN
+140 NNNNNNNNNMEDQN
-150 TTTTNTNS
+150 TTTAATAN
-158 NNVNNAALNFMSQMF
+158 NNVNNNVNSAALNFMQQMF

-178 EGYQRGKSEAAAEV
+178 EGYQRGKAEAAAEV
-192 EELKKQLDEAK
+192 DSLKKQLDEAK
-203 NAGTGSIINVVV
+203 NAGTGSVINVVV

-223 TESVLDPNF
+223 TQSVLDPNF
-232 ENILHLV
+232 ENILRLV
-239 AAHENIYLYGP
+239 AAHENVYLYGP

-260 QIADAL
+260 QIAEVL
-266 GVDFYYQNTLVTKF
+266 GVEFYYQNTLVTKF
-280 DISGYKNAQ
+280 DVSGYKNAQ
-289 GEYEETPFYKAW
+289 GEFEETPFYKAW

-330 YYTFLNSGEK
+330 YYTFPNSSEK
-340 VAKNPNFYCIAAGN
+340 VAKHPDFYCIAAGN

-380 IEIDYNKKVE
+380 IEIGYNAKVE

-400 LEFVRDLRSVT
+400 LDFVRDLRGVT

-431 YDMDTNFVLDSFI
+431 YDMSTQFVLDSFI
-444 FKGLSVDDIREIA
+444 FKGIAKDDIREIA
-457 AALSSENKYMKEIK
+457 AALSGKNKYTEEIK

>member
-1 MGRTALNSHIKTPA
+1 
-15 SRGGWSPPQAR
+15 
-26 ITINKIN
+26 
-33 NMEKLS
+33 MEKLS

-59 LTNEISEGVTFQGV
+59 LVNEITEGTTFHGV
-73 PGHARYGSSKEGELV
+73 PGHPRYGASKEEELV
-88 VVFNSET
+88 VVLNSET

-100 VGKKTI
+100 VGKKVI
-106 TINFADYAAGRKRTP
+106 TINFADYTAGRKRTT
-121 TTKATTNT
+121 TTKATTSN
-129 PTTSTTTSNNT
+129 PTTTTSNNT
-140 NNNNNMKEQN
+140 NNNNNNNMEEQN
-150 TTTTNTNS
+150 TTTAATATANN
-158 NNVNNAALNFMSQMF
+158 NNVNSAALNFMSQMF

-178 EGYQRGKSEAAAEV
+178 EGYQRGKAEAAAEV
-192 EELKKQLDEAK
+192 ESLKKQIEEAK

-215 DGKKTTTK
+215 DNKKTTTK
-223 TESVLDPNF
+223 TEKVLDPNF
-232 ENILHLV
+232 ANILKLV
-239 AAHENIYLYGP
+239 AAHENVYLYGP

-260 QIADAL
+260 QIAEAL
-266 GVDFYYQNTLVTKF
+266 GVEFYYQNTLVTKF
-280 DISGYKNAQ
+280 DVSGYKNAQ

-330 YYTFLNSGEK
+330 YYTFPNSGEK
-340 VAKNPNFYCIAAGN
+340 VAKHPDFYCIAAGN

-380 IEIDYNKKVE
+380 IEIGYNAKVE

-431 YDMDTNFVLDSFI
+431 YDLNTKFVLDSFI
-444 FKGLSVDDIREIA
+444 FKGIAKDDIREIA
-457 AALSSENKYMKEIK
+457 AALSSKNKYTEEIK

>member
-1 MGRTALNSHIKTPA
+1 
-15 SRGGWSPPQAR
+15 
-26 ITINKIN
+26 
-33 NMEKLS
+33 
-39 TSQMRQNGLTAFEAE
+39 MRQNGLTAFEAE

-59 LTNEISEGVTFQGV
+59 LTNEISEGATFHGV
-73 PGHARYGSSKEGELV
+73 PGHARYGASKEEELV

-100 VGKKTI
+100 VGKKLI
-106 TINFADYAAGRKRTP
+106 TINFADYTTGRKRA
-121 TTKATTNT
+121 ATGT
-129 PTTSTTTSNNT
+129 TTTSNNT
-140 NNNNNMKEQN
+140 NNNNNNMNMEEQN
-150 TTTTNTNS
+150 TTAATTNT
-158 NNVNNAALNFMSQMF
+158 NNVNNAALNFMQQMF

-178 EGYQRGKSEAAAEV
+178 EGYQRAKAESAAEIDS
-192 EELKKQLDEAK
+192 LKKQIEEAK
-203 NAGTGSIINVVV
+203 KVGTGSIINVVI

-223 TESVLDPNF
+223 NDSVLDPNF

-239 AAHENIYLYGP
+239 AAHEHVYLYGP

-260 QIADAL
+260 QIAEAL
-266 GVDFYYQNTLVTKF
+266 GVEFYYQNTLVTKF

-330 YYTFLNSGEK
+330 YYTFPNSGEK

-390 ESICGGHLDI
+390 ESICGGYLDI
-400 LEFVRDLRSVT
+400 LDFVRDLRSVT

-431 YDMDTNFVLDSFI
+431 YDMDTKFVLDSFI

-457 AALSSENKYMKEIK
+457 AALSSENKYTKEIE

>member
-1 MGRTALNSHIKTPA
+1 
-15 SRGGWSPPQAR
+15 
-26 ITINKIN
+26 
-33 NMEKLS
+33 
-39 TSQMRQNGLTAFEAE
+39 MRQNGLTAFEAE

-59 LTNEISEGVTFQGV
+59 LTNEISEGTTFQGV
-73 PGHARYGSSKEGELV
+73 PGHPRYGASKEEELV

-100 VGKKTI
+100 VGKKVI
-106 TINFADYAAGRKRTP
+106 TINFANYTAGRKKTP

-129 PTTSTTTSNNT
+129 PTTSTTTTNT
-140 NNNNNMKEQN
+140 NNNNNMEEQN
-150 TTTTNTNS
+150 TTAAATTN

-203 NAGTGSIINVVV
+203 NAGTGNIINVIV

-223 TESVLDPNF
+223 TAAVLDPNF

-239 AAHENIYLYGP
+239 AAHENVYLYGP

-260 QIADAL
+260 QIAEAL
-266 GVDFYYQNTLVTKF
+266 GVEFYYQNTLVTKF

-330 YYTFLNSGEK
+330 YYTFPNSGEK

-380 IEIDYNKKVE
+380 IEIGYNKKVE

-431 YDMDTNFVLDSFI
+431 YGMSTKFVLGSFI
-444 FKGLSVDDIREIA
+444 FKGLAVDDIREIA
-457 AALSSENKYMKEIK
+457 AAMSSDNKYTKELK

>member
-1 MGRTALNSHIKTPA
+1 
-15 SRGGWSPPQAR
+15 
-26 ITINKIN
+26 
-33 NMEKLS
+33 MEKLS

-54 LVNYI
+54 LVNYV
-59 LTNEISEGVTFQGV
+59 LTNEISEGTTFHGV
-73 PGHARYGSSKEGELV
+73 PGHPRYGASKEEELV

-100 VGKKTI
+100 VGKKVI
-106 TINFADYAAGRKRTP
+106 TINFADYTQGRKRAATN
-121 TTKATTNT
+121 TTTTTST
-129 PTTSTTTSNNT
+129 PTTSTTNNNT
-140 NNNNNMKEQN
+140 NNNNNMEDQN
-150 TTTTNTNS
+150 TATATATAATANT
-158 NNVNNAALNFMSQMF
+158 NNVNSAALNFMSQMF

-178 EGYQRGKSEAAAEV
+178 EGYQRGKAEAAAEV
-192 EELKKQLDEAK
+192 DSLKKQLEEAK

-223 TESVLDPNF
+223 TEQVLDPNF

-239 AAHENIYLYGP
+239 AAHENVYLYGP

-260 QIADAL
+260 QIAEAL
-266 GVDFYYQNTLVTKF
+266 GVEFYYQNTLVTKF
-280 DISGYKNAQ
+280 DVSGYKNAQ

-318 AIIALN
+318 AIITLN

-330 YYTFLNSGEK
+330 YYTFPNSGEK
-340 VAKNPNFYCIAAGN
+340 VAKHPDFYCIAAGN

-380 IEIDYNKKVE
+380 IEIGYNAKIE

-431 YDMDTNFVLDSFI
+431 YDMSTKFVLDSFV
-444 FKGLSVDDIREIA
+444 FKGLAVDDIREIA
-457 AALSSENKYMKEIK
+457 AALSSKNKYTEEIK

>member
-1 MGRTALNSHIKTPA
+1 
-15 SRGGWSPPQAR
+15 
-26 ITINKIN
+26 
-33 NMEKLS
+33 MEKLS

-59 LTNEISEGVTFQGV
+59 LTNEISEGTTFHGV
-73 PGHARYGSSKEGELV
+73 PGHPRYGASKEEELV

-100 VGKKTI
+100 VGKKVI
-106 TINFADYAAGRKRTP
+106 TINFADYTQGRKR
-121 TTKATTNT
+121 AATNT
-129 PTTSTTTSNNT
+129 TATSNNTNT
-140 NNNNNMKEQN
+140 NNNNNNNNMEDQN
-150 TTTTNTNS
+150 TTTTAAAAATAN
-158 NNVNNAALNFMSQMF
+158 NNVNSAALNFMQQMF

-178 EGYQRGKSEAAAEV
+178 EGYQRAKAESAAEI
-192 EELKKQLDEAK
+192 ESLKKQIEEAK
-203 NAGTGSIINVVV
+203 NAGTGSVINVVV

-223 TESVLDPNF
+223 TDNVLDPNF

-239 AAHENIYLYGP
+239 AAHENVYLYGP

-260 QIADAL
+260 QIAEAL
-266 GVDFYYQNTLVTKF
+266 GVEFYYQNTLVTKF
-280 DISGYKNAQ
+280 DVSGYKNAQ

-330 YYTFLNSGEK
+330 YYTFPNSGEK
-340 VAKNPNFYCIAAGN
+340 VAKHPDFYCIAAGN

-411 KSLQIKLIC
+411 KSLRIKLIC

-431 YDMDTNFVLDSFI
+431 YDMSTKFVLDSFI
-444 FKGLSVDDIREIA
+444 FKGISRDDIREIA
-457 AALSSENKYMKEIK
+457 AALSSKNKYTEEIK

>member
-1 MGRTALNSHIKTPA
+1 
-15 SRGGWSPPQAR
+15 
-26 ITINKIN
+26 
-33 NMEKLS
+33 
-39 TSQMRQNGLTAFEAE
+39 MRQNGLTAFEAE

-59 LTNEISEGVTFQGV
+59 LTNEISEGTTFQGV
-73 PGHARYGSSKEGELV
+73 PGHPRYGASKEEELV
-88 VVFNSET
+88 VVFNSEA

-100 VGKKTI
+100 VGKKVI
-106 TINFADYAAGRKRTP
+106 TINFADYTAGRKRAT
-121 TTKATTNT
+121 TTKAATST
-129 PTTSTTTSNNT
+129 PTTTTSNNT
-140 NNNNNMKEQN
+140 NNNNNNNNNMEEQN
-150 TTTTNTNS
+150 TTTAATTAN
-158 NNVNNAALNFMSQMF
+158 NNVNSAALNFMQQMF

-178 EGYQRGKSEAAAEV
+178 EGYQRGKAEAATEV
-192 EELKKQLDEAK
+192 ESLKKQIEEAK

-215 DGKKTTTK
+215 DNKKTTTK
-223 TESVLDPNF
+223 TQSVLDPNF

-239 AAHENIYLYGP
+239 AAHENVYLYGP

-260 QIADAL
+260 QIAEAL
-266 GVDFYYQNTLVTKF
+266 GVEFYYQNTLVTKF
-280 DISGYKNAQ
+280 DVSGYKNAQ

-330 YYTFLNSGEK
+330 YYTFPNSGEK
-340 VAKNPNFYCIAAGN
+340 VAKHPDFYCIAAGN

-380 IEIDYNKKVE
+380 IEIDYNKKIE

-431 YDMDTNFVLDSFI
+431 YDMDTKFVLDSFI
-444 FKGLSVDDIREIA
+444 FKGISKDDKREIA
-457 AALSSENKYMKEIK
+457 AALSSKNKYTEEIK